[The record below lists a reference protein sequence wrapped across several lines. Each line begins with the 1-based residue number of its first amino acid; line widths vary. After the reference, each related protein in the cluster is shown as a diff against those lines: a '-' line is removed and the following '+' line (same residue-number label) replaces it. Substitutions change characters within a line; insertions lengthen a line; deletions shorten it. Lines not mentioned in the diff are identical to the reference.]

1 MGKVLL
7 IDDSIEQH
15 ALVKKAFQRYEP
27 SVEVYTVGSPSEGYK
42 VLEKEDIDVIFVDYA
57 LTGKNGIQFLK
68 ELNRGCVNVPA
79 VIITAHGDERKAVE
93 AMKAGAYDYVI
104 KDIGYFNA
112 LPQVYRKVREEF
124 LAGMELKRIHK
135 KINDF
140 NERLLMMNSIVKEIN
155 RSLDEKETMNRVLC
169 RGIKLLSADAG
180 ILMVVDGERDIVTA
194 VTEGIDV
201 REFKSL
207 YFDVARTTL
216 VRQNDGHSCL
226 WEGLKDEDIRVVVAV
241 PVDIMTNKRGVLQ
254 IMFRDE
260 VELEESDISTLE
272 IFADTS
278 SSALRN
284 SMLFQMVSYSQQLWQ
299 DTFDAISDILF
310 VVDERGKVHKCNTA
324 FADACG
330 IHPKGIV
337 GKDIKDVSAES
348 GLLNLYLREELMN
361 RRESFIEE
369 LSYRDR
375 TYLVSG
381 FPTVLPGGIGAMV
394 NIFKDITEMNRLRAQ
409 LYHADKLSSLGL
421 LVSGVA
427 HEINNP
433 LTGIIGYTELLQL
446 KTDDGMLKKEL
457 QKIADAAERC
467 RRIVENLL
475 AFSRQKPPEMAYAQ
489 VNDIIDSA
497 VELRIYWLRS
507 NNIDVIREFSELPL
521 ALIDPQQIQQVI
533 LNILV
538 NAEHAIEEVDK
549 PGKFIRFCTGY
560 DKEKGRILISVADN
574 GIGIPGDV
582 IPRIFD
588 PFFTTKPVNKG
599 SGLGLSISHGIVKK
613 NGGNLW
619 VESTLGEGT
628 AFYIELPLARKPSK
642 DSVHPCTRP
651 VSE

>member
-226 WEGLKDEDIRVVVAV
+226 WEGLDRKSVV
-241 PVDIMTNKRGVLQ
+241 
-254 IMFRDE
+254 
-260 VELEESDISTLE
+260 
-272 IFADTS
+272 
-278 SSALRN
+278 
-284 SMLFQMVSYSQQLWQ
+284 
-299 DTFDAISDILF
+299 
-310 VVDERGKVHKCNTA
+310 
-324 FADACG
+324 
-330 IHPKGIV
+330 
-337 GKDIKDVSAES
+337 
-348 GLLNLYLREELMN
+348 
-361 RRESFIEE
+361 
-369 LSYRDR
+369 
-375 TYLVSG
+375 
-381 FPTVLPGGIGAMV
+381 
-394 NIFKDITEMNRLRAQ
+394 
-409 LYHADKLSSLGL
+409 
-421 LVSGVA
+421 
-427 HEINNP
+427 
-433 LTGIIGYTELLQL
+433 
-446 KTDDGMLKKEL
+446 
-457 QKIADAAERC
+457 
-467 RRIVENLL
+467 
-475 AFSRQKPPEMAYAQ
+475 
-489 VNDIIDSA
+489 
-497 VELRIYWLRS
+497 
-507 NNIDVIREFSELPL
+507 
-521 ALIDPQQIQQVI
+521 
-533 LNILV
+533 
-538 NAEHAIEEVDK
+538 
-549 PGKFIRFCTGY
+549 
-560 DKEKGRILISVADN
+560 
-574 GIGIPGDV
+574 
-582 IPRIFD
+582 
-588 PFFTTKPVNKG
+588 
-599 SGLGLSISHGIVKK
+599 
-613 NGGNLW
+613 
-619 VESTLGEGT
+619 
-628 AFYIELPLARKPSK
+628 
-642 DSVHPCTRP
+642 
-651 VSE
+651 